1 MSEIKKHYFKPLKNV
16 KNLSD
21 AELEKWAEE
30 IIDFLIEKDK
40 ENKQKDTTKSGP
52 FKRFIRRLNG
62 FFFVVKNV
70 RPWF

>member
-1 MSEIKKHYFKPLKNV
+1 MSEIKKCYFKPPKNV

-40 ENKQKDTTKSGP
+40 ENK
-52 FKRFIRRLNG
+52 
-62 FFFVVKNV
+62 
-70 RPWF
+70 